1 MDMVYLIVAL
11 GSATA
16 ALVATPLARRLSFQ
30 LGIVAEPGGRRRHA
44 GRIPKLG
51 GLAVFAAWLVGVGLT
66 YWLLPPNNPDDALRL
81 RGVVLGSFV
90 VVVGGLI
97 DDRYD
102 LPPGAQ
108 FVVQLLGAI
117 IAIGHIIFIEVFTN
131 PLPSA
136 ALWESI
142 PLFRVEGQLVWLWR
156 PLALLFTVFW
166 VMGMINAVNFLDGLD
181 GLAAG
186 VCLIAAAFF
195 AYHSYRLGQETVPF
209 FPLALAGALL
219 GFLPFN
225 FSPARI
231 FLGSAGAYLLGYQM
245 ATLSI
250 LSPAKLSTALLVMAV
265 PIIDVAWQIVSRLR
279 RGQHPMRGD
288 RGHLHF
294 RLADSGLPTR
304 RIVLGY
310 YAVAILFGL
319 IAILVA
325 SPMMKVAML
334 IGLSAAVFALLTC
347 LNRREEGL
355 YKDVKDQVNRESDSG
370 N

>member
-1 MDMVYLIVAL
+1 MVYLLVAL
-11 GSATA
+11 GSAVA
-16 ALVATPLARRLSFQ
+16 ALIATPLARRLSFR

-51 GLAVFAAWLVGVGLT
+51 GLAVFTGWLAGVGLT
-66 YWLLPPNNPDDALRL
+66 YWLLPPADPNDALRL
-81 RGVVLGSFV
+81 RGVVFGSFV
-90 VVVGGLI
+90 VLIGGLI

-102 LPPGAQ
+102 LPPWAQ
-108 FVVQLLGAI
+108 LVIQLLGAL
-117 IAIGHIIFIEVFTN
+117 IAILHIIFIEVFTN

-136 ALWESI
+136 SLWEAI
-142 PLFRVEGQLVWLWR
+142 PFFRVDGNLVEIWR
-156 PLALLFTVFW
+156 PLALLFTTFW
-166 VMGMINAVNFLDGLD
+166 VVGMINAVNFLDGLD

-195 AYHSYRLGQETVPF
+195 AFHSYRLEQVTVPL

-225 FSPARI
+225 FAPARI
-231 FLGSAGAYLLGYQM
+231 FLGSAGAYFLGYQM

-250 LSPAKLSTALLVMAV
+250 LAPAKLSTALLVMAV
-265 PIIDVAWQIVSRLR
+265 PIIDVAWQIISRLR

-294 RLADSGLPTR
+294 RLSDRGLPTPW
-304 RIVLGY
+304 IVLGY

-319 IAILVA
+319 VAVLTA
-325 SPMMKVAML
+325 SPLVK
-334 IGLSAAVFALLTC
+334 LLT
-347 LNRREEGL
+347 LAALVVAVLFVLQWFDRKA
-355 YKDVKDQVNRESDSG
+355 KDTGKTDGS
-370 N
+370 